1 VGCTRIKKNDC
12 RIIQNRKDICHDG
25 CSLWNVSYSGEVQP
39 ALPHLHLLPLA
50 FVLIGILPLPL
61 LVLGAILSVVSN
73 AATSET
79 SVVIGLT
86 VLLLWLVVVPL
97 NWGLRAV
104 GCLLLLL
111 WSDHPSSLLLRP
123 PVLSVRHNP
132 EALRLS

>member
-1 VGCTRIKKNDC
+1 
-12 RIIQNRKDICHDG
+12 
-25 CSLWNVSYSGEVQP
+25 VSS
-39 ALPHLHLLPLA
+39 
-50 FVLIGILPLPL
+50 
-61 LVLGAILSVVSN
+61 

-111 WSDHPSSLLLRP
+111 WSDHPSSLLLLRSP
-123 PVLSVRHNP
+123 ILSVRHNP